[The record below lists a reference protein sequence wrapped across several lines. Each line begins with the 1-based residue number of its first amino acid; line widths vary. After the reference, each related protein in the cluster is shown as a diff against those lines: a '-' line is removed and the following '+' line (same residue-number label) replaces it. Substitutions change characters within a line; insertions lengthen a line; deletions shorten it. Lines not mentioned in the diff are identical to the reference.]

1 MDIQAF
7 IQQSCGRWFTQRT
20 CHQMGNLSSEAQS
33 AQLWMEQ
40 LSLEDRAVLELCN
53 AAEVDL
59 AVAQCAAKISWK
71 EQGFQVQPQETG
83 ELLLVALS
91 NTPHQGEILQQVGSA
106 PLMRLN
112 FQIDGDQKL
121 ILTGTQDQFHLEE
134 RVWFASPNLR
144 LRISLL
150 KQANQLYQATWYSE
164 VRMGVLPEPAPEEL
178 PHAASTK

>member
-20 CHQMGNLSSEAQS
+20 GHQIGNLSSDAQS
-33 AQLWMEQ
+33 AQLCMEK
-40 LSLEDRAVLELCN
+40 LSLEDSTV
-53 AAEVDL
+53 VDL
-59 AVAQCAAKISWK
+59 CKAADIEPNLAQCAAKISWQG
-71 EQGFQVQPQETG
+71 QGFQVQTPEAG
-83 ELLLVALS
+83 ELLMVAIP
-91 NTPHQGEILQQVGSA
+91 TAPHQGEMLQKVGSA

-112 FQIDGDQKL
+112 YHIDDDQRL
-121 ILTGTQDQFHLEE
+121 ILTGAQDQLHLEE

-150 KQANQLYQATWYSE
+150 KQANQLIQATWYSE
-164 VRMGVLPEPAPEEL
+164 VRMGVVPPALEEL

>member
-40 LSLEDRAVLELCN
+40 LSLEDRAVLDLCN
-53 AAEVDL
+53 AADVDPT
-59 AVAQCAAKISWK
+59 VAQCAAKISWK
-71 EQGFQVQPQETG
+71 GQRFQVQPQETG

-91 NTPHQGEILQQVGSA
+91 NTPLQGEILQQVGSA
-106 PLMRLN
+106 PLMQLN
-112 FQIDGDQKL
+112 FQIDGDQRL
-121 ILTGTQDQFHLEE
+121 ILTGTQGQLHLEE

>member
-20 CHQMGNLSSEAQS
+20 CHQIGNLSSDAQS
-33 AQLWMEQ
+33 AQLCMEK
-40 LSLEDRAVLELCN
+40 LSLEDKAVLDLCE
-53 AAEVDL
+53 AANTEPTLV
-59 AVAQCAAKISWK
+59 QCAAKISWQG
-71 EQGFQVQPQETG
+71 QGFQVQPQETG
-83 ELLLVALS
+83 ELLLVAIS
-91 NTPHQGEILQQVGSA
+91 NAPNQGEMLQQVGSA
-106 PLMRLN
+106 PFMRLN
-112 FQIDGDQKL
+112 FHIDGDQRL
-121 ILTGTQDQFHLEE
+121 ILTGTQDQLHLEE

>member
-20 CHQMGNLSSEAQS
+20 CHQIGNLSSDAQS
-33 AQLWMEQ
+33 AQLCVEK
-40 LSLEDRAVLELCN
+40 LSLEDGAVLELCK

-59 AVAQCAAKISWK
+59 TLAQCAAKISWQG
-71 EQGFQVQPQETG
+71 QGFLAQPQEAG
-83 ELLLVALS
+83 ELLMVALS
-91 NTPHQGEILQQVGSA
+91 NVSNQGEILQQVGSA
-106 PLMRLN
+106 PFMRLN
-112 FQIDGDQKL
+112 FHIDEDQRL
-121 ILTGTQDQFHLEE
+121 ILTGTQDQLHLEE